1 MNRFILVLSTLA
13 LMFMAC
19 STATFATRVFPK
31 ALTPVGQEIP
41 VTSTGTFQGCGG
53 PLMPV
58 INADYEQAIVEQTN
72 EIRMK
77 AGLSPLKRVSGL
89 DNSSRYHVADMS
101 NDNYFDHNTFDRTDG
116 ELVEVCDT
124 WNRIE
129 SFYTNWVALA
139 ENIAAGQRTPEM
151 AMDGW
156 MNSPDHRDN
165 ILSDSYWEIGVG
177 FYEGYGEYRFYW
189 GQNFG
194 KTDGR
199 FPLVINGEK
208 AVTNER
214 KVSLYIYGDWDQV
227 RLQNNDGEWS
237 PWQEFHTNLE
247 WELPEEAGVHTVTAE
262 MTGRDGHTTSSSTIE
277 LVP

>member
-1 MNRFILVLSTLA
+1 MRKFMFISLLAVFVL
-13 LMFMAC
+13 AC
-19 STATFATRVFPK
+19 STATFATRVFPQS
-31 ALTPVGQEIP
+31 LSLSGQEIP
-41 VTSTGTFQGCGG
+41 VTSVGSFQGCGG
-53 PLMPV
+53 PIMPV
-58 INADYEQAIVEQTN
+58 INVDYEQAIVEQTN
-72 EIRMK
+72 EIRMEY
-77 AGLSPLKRVSGL
+77 GLPPLKRVTGL
-89 DNSSRYHVADMS
+89 DNAVRYHVADMS
-101 NDNYFDHNTFDRTDG
+101 NDNYFDHNTFDRQDG

-165 ILSDSYWEIGVG
+165 ILSDVYWEIGVG

-199 FPLVINGEK
+199 YPLVIDGEK
-208 AVTNER
+208 AATDNR
-214 KVSLYIYGDWDQV
+214 AVSIYIYGNWDQV
-227 RLQNNDGEWS
+227 RFQNNNGEWS
-237 PWQEFHTNLE
+237 E
-247 WELPEEAGVHTVTAE
+247 WMQFSPYMEWTLPAEPGFHTVTAQL
-262 MTGRDGHTTSSSTIE
+262 TGPDGQTTTSSMIE
-277 LVP
+277 LTP